1 MRTLVEGE
9 GMTLL
14 TDRLGTVTT
23 QSTSRH
29 AAEIPQVTDHLE
41 AEMTRLRN
49 QYMDHQDPIR
59 NRTPPGPR
67 DSPRANPPYLVT
79 TPEPKMSHSMR
90 IPTPTRTW
98 TLTWKN
104 PQP

>member
-1 MRTLVEGE
+1 MKVRTLVKGE

-41 AEMTRLRN
+41 TEITQRIN
-49 QYMDHQDPIR
+49 QYMGHRDPI
-59 NRTPPGPR
+59 
-67 DSPRANPPYLVT
+67 
-79 TPEPKMSHSMR
+79 
-90 IPTPTRTW
+90 
-98 TLTWKN
+98 
-104 PQP
+104 